1 MRLGERR
8 ECVDRKI
15 AMRGFLSEAV
25 SSSGVLETHQYDLR
39 RGSIYLIPSGCAAHT
54 MTHTISGVS

>member
-8 ECVDRKI
+8 ECVERKI

-25 SSSGVLETHQYDLR
+25 SSSGVLETHQYDVR
-39 RGSIYLIPSGCAAHT
+39 RGYIYLKSSGCA
-54 MTHTISGVS
+54 G

>member
-15 AMRGFLSEAV
+15 AMRGVLSEAV

-39 RGSIYLIPSGCAAHT
+39 RGYIYLKSSGCSAHT
-54 MTHTISGVS
+54 ITHTFSGVS